1 MAVFATTPTP
11 AKPVATEQMAIK
23 RKLLSKIDWEAATD
37 IVKKTEMNRWLI
49 M

>member
-1 MAVFATTPTP
+1 MAVLAVTSTP
-11 AKPVATEQMAIK
+11 AKPVATEQMTIK

-37 IVKKTEMNRWLI
+37 IVKKPDMNKWLI